1 MISHTTS
8 RFWKAY
14 RQLDERIQKKAR
26 RAYEL
31 FERNPQHPSLRFK
44 KVHPTE
50 PLYSARVSLNHRAL
64 GICDGSEI
72 VWFWIGPHNEYERLI
87 GM

>member
-14 RQLDERIQKKAR
+14 RQLDENVQKKAR

-31 FERNPQHPSLRFK
+31 FEQNPQHPSLHFK

-64 GICDGSEI
+64 GMRDGNEI
-72 VWFWIGPHNEYERLI
+72 VWFWIGPHDEYERLI

>member
-1 MISHTTS
+1 MISQTTR

-14 RQLDERIQKKAR
+14 RQLDENVQKKAR
-26 RAYEL
+26 RAYEP
-31 FERNPQHPSLRFK
+31 FEQNPQHPSLHLK

-64 GICDGSEI
+64 GMRDGNEI
-72 VWFWIGPHNEYERLI
+72 VWFWIGPHDEYERLI

>member
-1 MISHTTS
+1 MISRTTG

-14 RQLDERIQKKAR
+14 HQLDENVQEKAR

-31 FERNPQHPSLRFK
+31 FEKDPQHPSLHFK

-50 PLYSARVSLNHRAL
+50 PLYSVRVSLSHRAL
-64 GICDGSEI
+64 GVRDGNEI
-72 VWFWIGPHNEYERLI
+72 VWFWIGSHDEYERQI
-87 GM
+87 RK

>member
-1 MISHTTS
+1 MISHTTG

-14 RQLDERIQKKAR
+14 RQLDENVQKKAH

-31 FERNPQHPSLRFK
+31 FEQNPQHPSLHFK

-64 GICDGSEI
+64 GIRDGNEI
-72 VWFWIGPHNEYERLI
+72 VWFWIGPHDEYERLI
-87 GM
+87 AM

>member
-1 MISHTTS
+1 VISHTTS

-14 RQLDERIQKKAR
+14 RQLDENVQKKAR

-31 FERNPQHPSLRFK
+31 FEQNPQHPSLHFK

-64 GICDGSEI
+64 GMRDGNEI
-72 VWFWIGPHNEYERLI
+72 VWFWIGPHDEYERLI

>member
-14 RQLDERIQKKAR
+14 RQLDKNVQKKAR

-31 FERNPQHPSLRFK
+31 FEQNPQHPSLHFK

-64 GICDGSEI
+64 GMREGNEV
-72 VWFWIGPHNEYERLI
+72 VWFWIGSHDEYERLLE
-87 GM
+87 M